1 LRAGLVDKPLKVVML
16 ERLLAS
22 GTWMNREQLAEGASS
37 SPAAIDDALA
47 DLVLEKKA
55 DYRQGVGYR
64 LAGGQMAREAGKVLA
79 RDGTHRAMAGAT
91 VKDEY
96 RVGVAQRTAA
106 LGVVMFELALPKART
121 LDEQLLQVQALGG
134 FLTKG
139 LS

>member
-1 LRAGLVDKPLKVVML
+1 M
-16 ERLLAS
+16 AS
-22 GTWMNREQLAEGASS
+22 GTWMNREQLSDGASS

-79 RDGTHRAMAGAT
+79 RDGTRRSMAGAM

-96 RVGVAQRTAA
+96 RVGVAERTDT
-106 LGVVMFELALPKART
+106 LGVLMFELALPKPRT
-121 LDEQLLQVQALGG
+121 LDEQLRQVQALGG